1 MIRNVA
7 MTLLCGLM
15 LGCAHSKAKVVQAT
29 LRGTV
34 VFPGS
39 IPADSILRIHL
50 IETVSRPATT
60 NILAVDQLNFSGG
73 SPVAFSVRYNAA
85 GVRPENGYTLVAKA
99 VREANGVLFME
110 SQSLRVLTPGSP
122 TNGLT
127 LLLAPS
133 K

>member
-1 MIRNVA
+1 

-15 LGCAHSKAKVVQAT
+15 LGCAHSKPKVVQAT

-39 IPADSILRIHL
+39 MPADSILRIHL
-50 IETVSRPATT
+50 IESVSRRATT
-60 NILAVDQLNFSGG
+60 HILAVDQLNFSGG
-73 SPVAFSVRYNAA
+73 SPVAFSLRYNAA
-85 GVRPENGYTLVAKA
+85 GVRPENEYTLVAKA

-110 SQSLRVLTPGSP
+110 SKPLRVLTPGSP

-127 LLLAPS
+127 LLLAPA